1 MSIER
6 AGAGSSLVDVLDR
19 VLDKGIVVDAWVRVS
34 IVGIDLV
41 TVEARVII
49 SSIDT
54 YVRYAG
60 AVGALPTAAPPQLAP
75 AQVAATRGYAELTA
89 ENVALRA
96 QLEDGRRVTQP
107 RVRANRGQVAVKA

>member
-1 MSIER
+1 MNIER
-6 AGAGSSLVDVLDR
+6 AGTGSSLVDVLDR
-19 VLDKGIVVDAWVRVS
+19 VLDKGIVVDAWVRLS

-60 AVGALPTAAPPQLAP
+60 AVGALPTVAPPQ
-75 AQVAATRGYAELTA
+75 VEATRGYAELTA
-89 ENVALRA
+89 KDVAVRA
-96 QLEDGRRVTQP
+96 QLEDGRRSTQP
-107 RVRANRGQVAVKA
+107 RVRANRGRQVAVAA